1 MNNKEQFERSEL
13 LVGSD
18 AVNKLKNATVAVFGL
33 GGVGGYAVEA
43 LARGGVG
50 HLVLVDNDTVS
61 VSNINRQIIATYNTV
76 NEYKT
81 QAWRERIFAINPNCI
96 VDTYNVFITQD
107 NISDFD
113 FAKWNYCIDAVDTV
127 SAKLGIAQAAY
138 KAGTPV
144 ISAMGAGN
152 KLSAARF
159 VVTDIYSTSGDTLA
173 RVMRRELKKL
183 GLPSLKVVYS
193 TEAAT
198 KPQQDCEKEGLR
210 RPTTG
215 SMSYVPG
222 VAGLLL
228 AGEVIRAIAE
238 I

>member
-1 MNNKEQFERSEL
+1 MMNNKEQFERSEL

-96 VDTYNVFITQD
+96 VDTYNVFVTQD

-113 FAKWNYCIDAVDTV
+113 FANWNYCI
-127 SAKLGIAQAAY
+127 
-138 KAGTPV
+138 
-144 ISAMGAGN
+144 
-152 KLSAARF
+152 
-159 VVTDIYSTSGDTLA
+159 
-173 RVMRRELKKL
+173 
-183 GLPSLKVVYS
+183 
-193 TEAAT
+193 
-198 KPQQDCEKEGLR
+198 
-210 RPTTG
+210 
-215 SMSYVPG
+215 
-222 VAGLLL
+222 
-228 AGEVIRAIAE
+228 
-238 I
+238 